1 MKSILYPAL
10 FNRNDKALVYEN
22 MLCDPQKQ
30 TKPIQGQ
37 GMDRK
42 TSQKQGLHNVFIK
55 NSKNI
60 NFLAFFCSSLNLL
73 NLRFCEWSRLKF
85 DTPFNNLL
93 LKSVSHKQKE
103 LKTNMINSKY
113 CGSTIWLP
121 WPQKCN
127 FISYLSTREIH
138 KILIL

>member
-1 MKSILYPAL
+1 
-10 FNRNDKALVYEN
+10 

-42 TSQKQGLHNVFIK
+42 TSQKHVLHNVFIK

-121 WPQKCN
+121 WLQKCN
-127 FISYLSTREIH
+127 FISYFEYKRNP
-138 KILIL
+138 